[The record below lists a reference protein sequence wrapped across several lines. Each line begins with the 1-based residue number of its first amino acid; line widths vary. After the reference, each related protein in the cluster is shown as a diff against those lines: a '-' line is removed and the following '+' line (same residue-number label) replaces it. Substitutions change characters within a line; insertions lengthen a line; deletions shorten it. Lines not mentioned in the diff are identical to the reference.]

1 MQTTHCKILYILF
14 SLLLGSSLT
23 SVQAQSRQQSP
34 DMPVHSAS
42 FVSGSSALV
51 LNPANI
57 ALPVYRMNHE
67 LTLGSIQGG
76 LHQGISIENSF
87 SELQGFYQDWFL
99 IDPLQAPSMIPADG
113 ATGGEHFNM
122 VYHDVMPLGFTR
134 RHSSFTWGISA
145 RTRSYNA
152 SYQNDGWY
160 SPDQQAISDRRIK
173 QRMLTFHEIGLGYA
187 RPLEMVTGWRSGL
200 NTVILGFNSKFIA
213 GGLYADAK
221 YHSRYIS
228 DENEEVLH
236 SATMSSVSTGALSE
250 SVSQM
255 MNGQESGLAY
265 SSAVSDRSLYEILG
279 YGAGLDVGMTWVI
292 AFGDDTA
299 LAPGKN
305 EPLSRNLRLS
315 VSVNDIG
322 AIYYGDEMVHTAGS
336 DSTMMDKP
344 EPSPFV
350 FEGRPGELHRFIDA
364 HPEENEI
371 YQSLEYQEP
380 VEWVQLPTTL
390 NLAGSLHFD
399 RFMLG
404 ADARYQ
410 FHDYNYFERGWHVRF
425 TSESTVLRFF
435 PIRSSIIF
443 DPGFN
448 PAFQFGAGL
457 DFGYVD
463 LSFDARIVSESGGRM
478 YLREF
483 GVGMVKIRF

>member
-1 MQTTHCKILYILF
+1 MQTTYCKILYILF
-14 SLLLGSSLT
+14 SLLLGSGIT
-23 SVQAQSRQQSP
+23 SVKAQSGHQSP
-34 DMPVHSAS
+34 DMPVYSAS
-42 FVSGSSALV
+42 FVSGSSALA

-67 LTLGSIQGG
+67 LMLGSIKGG
-76 LHQGISIENSF
+76 LHQGIAIENSF
-87 SELQGFYQDWFL
+87 GELQGFYQDWFL
-99 IDPLQAPSMIPADG
+99 IDPLQMSNRTFVEG
-113 ATGGEHFNM
+113 ASGGENFNM
-122 VYHDVMPLGFTR
+122 VYHDVVPLGFTR
-134 RHSSFTWGISA
+134 RNSSFTWGISV

-152 SYQNDGWY
+152 SYQNEGWY
-160 SPDQQAISDRRIK
+160 SPEQQAISDRRMK
-173 QRMLTFHEIGLGYA
+173 QRMLTFHEIGVGYA
-187 RPLEMVTGWRSGL
+187 RPLEMVAGWRSGL

-213 GGLYADAK
+213 GGLYADAE

-228 DENEEVLH
+228 DENEKVQQ
-236 SATMSSVSTGALSE
+236 SATMTSVSTGALKE
-250 SVSQM
+250 SVDQM
-255 MNGQESGLAY
+255 MHGQESGLAY
-265 SSAVSDRSLYEILG
+265 SSAVTDYSMYEVLG
-279 YGAGLDVGMTWVI
+279 YGAGLDVGVTWVI
-292 AFGDDTA
+292 AFGDDAA
-299 LAPGKN
+299 LAPGKD
-305 EPLSRNLRLS
+305 EALRRNLRLS

-322 AIYYGDEMVHTAGS
+322 AIYYGDEIDHAAGS
-336 DSTMMDKP
+336 GSTLMDMP
-344 EPSPFV
+344 ESSPYV
-350 FEGRPGELHRFIDA
+350 FEGRPGELHRYIDA
-364 HPEENEI
+364 HPSENKI

-410 FHDYNYFERGWHVRF
+410 FHDYNYFERGWHVRL
-425 TSESTVLRFF
+425 TSESTFLRFF
-435 PIRSSIIF
+435 PIRSSIIL

-463 LSFDARIVSESGGRM
+463 LSFDARIISDSGGRM